1 MKSTSPLVHPTKRP
15 VEAMAA
21 GSIDIGWLPGGT
33 YALYSD
39 EVDVILTATRAG
51 LSNDS
56 TDPTTWN
63 GDANKTTPTDTQV
76 TFYRS
81 LIYATP
87 SAYGKELAAKVNAG
101 EALTW
106 DDLNNANWAVLK
118 TSSSA
123 GYIYPTMWLMDNY
136 DGKKLTDL
144 TNVVTLS
151 GYGEAF
157 AQAAA
162 EAVDIIVCYADGRRD
177 YEDAW
182 LLATDQ
188 QDATGKAGM
197 GRTDTIW
204 NELNVIGVTAGI
216 YNDTVSITK
225 ANEEVYNPEFI
236 AAMQQALINIIGT
249 EEGKPSSPCT
259 ATPAMHLPPMRIMT
273 APVKRWKPCNKQLPI
288 PFRRYGF
295 YRTAFLFCLSHFIVN
310 TPCKCYSRN
319 SKLTSE
325 EAMSMI
331 EFIQTGKTYPN
342 GVQGLKNVNLKIE
355 QGEFVAIIGLS
366 GAGKS
371 TLIRTINRMID
382 VTEGQVLVDGVDVMT
397 LRGKALRRFR
407 RHIGMIFQS
416 FNLVTRSTVIKNV
429 LTSMVPDMGFFRVA
443 VRHFYQKAGAGRAGC
458 VG

>member
-1 MKSTSPLVHPTKRP
+1 MKKILALLLAVMLVVGASSAMAEAIQLDKLTLEFVPSKDADVIITGTKNLPELLQAELLNQGYDVGEVDITVGTSYEATG
-15 VEAMAA
+15 EAMAA

-225 ANEEVYNPEFI
+225 ANEDVYNPEFI

-249 EEGKPSSPCT
+249 EEGKAIFSVYSHT
-259 ATPAMHLPPMRIMT
+259 GYALATDAD
-273 APVKRWKPCNKQLPI
+273 
-288 PFRRYGF
+288 YD
-295 YRTAFLFCLSHFIVN
+295 
-310 TPCKCYSRN
+310 
-319 SKLTSE
+319 
-325 EAMSMI
+325 
-331 EFIQTGKTYPN
+331 
-342 GVQGLKNVNLKIE
+342 
-355 QGEFVAIIGLS
+355 
-366 GAGKS
+366 GA
-371 TLIRTINRMID
+371 R
-382 VTEGQVLVDGVDVMT
+382 
-397 LRGKALRRFR
+397 KALE
-407 RHIGMIFQS
+407 
-416 FNLVTRSTVIKNV
+416 
-429 LTSMVPDMGFFRVA
+429 A
-443 VRHFYQKAGAGRAGC
+443 VQ
-458 VG
+458 